1 MKLRIALRLSKRVS
15 EMAADGYDLKAL
27 AKEAATNTLAVSN
40 QDVLIDNS
48 MNNEM
53 AKMINNWGDCGFNAN
68 LVTLMTG
75 FKDPRL
81 PLFMT
86 KNVGAITDSK
96 TGAVTPAWSGYYG
109 IRFASGLPPKPNYT
123 ANFSQ
128 WIYADMINQKWNGV
142 NTMSAYS
149 MARPI
154 FKAAESYFLLAE
166 AQLRGWIS
174 TGRTLKD
181 LYETGIR
188 VAMSN
193 ELAYRGKWCGTTSYA
208 DGAVDAY
215 INGTTPQ
222 SDFVDPGNSELNHKA
237 MNHLGVKWD
246 DNATNEEKLERIITQ
261 KFLAN
266 FPLSNESWAEYRRTG
281 YPRFFPPYV
290 NESNGAVNSEE
301 GVRRSIYSSNAY
313 NSNDKGVQGGVELL
327 NKENTA
333 KTGISGDKGGTHLW
347 WDNANKGNF
356 D

>member
-1 MKLRIALRLSKRVS
+1 
-15 EMAADGYDLKAL
+15 
-27 AKEAATNTLAVSN
+27 
-40 QDVLIDNS
+40 
-48 MNNEM
+48 
-53 AKMINNWGDCGFNAN
+53 
-68 LVTLMTG
+68 
-75 FKDPRL
+75 
-81 PLFMT
+81 
-86 KNVGAITDSK
+86 
-96 TGAVTPAWSGYYG
+96 
-109 IRFASGLPPKPNYT
+109 
-123 ANFSQ
+123 
-128 WIYADMINQKWNGV
+128 
-142 NTMSAYS
+142 
-149 MARPI
+149 
-154 FKAAESYFLLAE
+154 
-166 AQLRGWIS
+166 
-174 TGRTLKD
+174 
-181 LYETGIR
+181 
-188 VAMSN
+188 MSN